1 MITVQQTNETV
12 SVKNLDK
19 VLYNEELIKQ
29 LARTLVAGHVE
40 CHIDMAQDMGD
51 EIDEIGTYAD
61 AECHLKAAQSSVE
74 DYMADLLT
82 EFRDSL
88 YNAVRSC
95 KIDVKSIKLSKDGLD
110 DADVHV
116 S

>member
-40 CHIDMAQDMGD
+40 CHLDMAQDMG
-51 EIDEIGTYAD
+51 DEIGTYAD
-61 AECHLKAAQSSVE
+61 AECHLKAAQESVE
-74 DYMADLLT
+74 DYMEALLT

-88 YNAVRSC
+88 YAAVRNC
-95 KIDVKSIKLSKDGLD
+95 KIDVKSIKLSKKGLED
-110 DADVHV
+110 SDVEV
-116 S
+116 R